1 MSSMDWQCWM
11 CDKCGSP
18 LFVCGKAV
26 LVWWYFKGTTCPSG
40 AHVLGGFLWAHKHLL
55 EALDRNKL
63 LKCVFLSWCC
73 LGGWLLWG
81 TQLRFVPPGSAH
93 GAQLSRR
100 VWCSLLMSLNLDGTK
115 VCDSTWGCL
124 EPRDVNLLTKMV
136 HVQKYSMTQSPDF
149 FSSPHAKILPL
160 LRTFISNSE
169 TPKRQ

>member
-40 AHVLGGFLWAHKHLL
+40 ARVLGGFSGLPNIFWRPWREISCWNL
-55 EALDRNKL
+55 
-63 LKCVFLSWCC
+63 VFLSWYC

-81 TQLRFVPPGSAH
+81 TQLGFIPPGSAH
-93 GAQLSRR
+93 GQNSAEGFDAP
-100 VWCSLLMSLNLDGTK
+100 CSMSLSLAGAK
-115 VCDSTWGCL
+115 VCDTTRGCL
-124 EPRDVNLLTKMV
+124 ELWDVNLLTKLV

-149 FSSPHAKILPL
+149 FSSPHANILPL
-160 LRTFISNSE
+160 LHTFTSNLE